1 MSNEIRPGIVNE
13 IVLTLAGDAP
23 AAHKVHAV
31 NALHATSA
39 ERRAAGEALAKAA
52 VDTLIEA
59 GALTPVSTPTV
70 LDMTVQQL
78 AALAAVWAVLRQWNL
93 SLTPE
98 RRLGDCLK
106 ILPANHV
113 AKINQALILGGFA
126 HVDDDDEPPEDVSS

>member
-1 MSNEIRPGIVNE
+1 MSTEIRPGIVNE

-23 AAHKVHAV
+23 AAHKIHAV

-70 LDMTVQQL
+70 LDMTVQQV
-78 AALAAVWAVLRQWNL
+78 AALAAVWAVVSKWNV
-93 SLTPE
+93 SLAPQ
-98 RRLGDCLK
+98 RRLGDTMK
-106 ILPANHV
+106 VLPADHV

-126 HVDDDDEPPEDVSS
+126 HVDDDDDPPEDVSS